1 MSIEGLVVA
10 VFIALLVLLLV
21 GLPLLSRPKSQTSA
35 ALLREKQRERL
46 LVYYERVLRNIRDLD
61 EDHALGKIATGEYQ
75 PERERWAA
83 RGVQVLKALE
93 TLDEQPMIAPTSAD
107 DAAIDHAIDDAIE
120 AAVRDVRRS
129 RQPDTD
135 RVVE

>member
-1 MSIEGLVVA
+1 MSTEGLIVGIFLTA
-10 VFIALLVLLLV
+10 LVLIFIGMPLV
-21 GLPLLSRPKSQTSA
+21 RREKVQGDPLA
-35 ALLREKQRERL
+35 EKQRERL

-61 EDHALGKIATGEYQ
+61 EDHALGKIADAEYQ
-75 PERERWAA
+75 RERELWAA
-83 RGVQVLKALE
+83 RGVQVLKALD
-93 TLDEQPMIAPTSAD
+93 TLSDQPMIAPTAAD
-107 DAAIDHAIDDAIE
+107 DSAIDLAIE